1 MSKTL
6 FNTNTFQSKTLQN
19 SNTIDIGES
28 NMTNFTATNATIT
41 NLVNA
46 ELQAATSGVATNTSA
61 ISNITSITPAQ
72 AQAIVDNSSKTG
84 ITTEQAQAIVDN
96 SSKTGITTEQ
106 ATAIE
111 SIATNAT
118 NITLNA
124 SNISINATNISNN
137 TTDIGNNTTAIAN
150 NASAITNNTTVI
162 GNNTTNIANNAS
174 AIANNT
180 TNIANKQ
187 DEINASNRLD
197 ANLIGDG
204 SVSDTNYNFLNSVT
218 SNIQDQLSFNA
229 FATVDNTNN
238 INTNTSSIS
247 TNSTRITNNAT
258 AITNNAAAINNNTTA
273 ISTNAT
279 AINNNTTAISTNTN
293 AISTINTNIEGITAS
308 SNISTIDNQV
318 VITMNDTPQLVL
330 QRPTNG
336 GDTTMRIIG
345 KRNGSQTD
353 RQTQI
358 DLQNNDDGVINNL
371 CSIVGRV
378 TNRNSNIGGMEILNY
393 ADGTTPSIAF
403 TMNANGNF
411 NLGGSFQNTY
421 KVKVNGTMNVVD
433 TLHYIPQM
441 TTYTFDKAIVINSK
455 WGKQARQNQLDT
467 TRRSGVAFSTH
478 NNGKITFTS
487 TGTYKIKVTGNLQS
501 IDYNDRL
508 AFAIYLVF
516 IDSSDDLVTDYFENE
531 KYSFFSWIYSRNTSD
546 GAHGNLHF
554 EDYLYIPSG
563 YTIEVRNKLDINGR
577 DFNDELDQDNL
588 NLYLNVEITKIS
600 PDDIY

>member
-1 MSKTL
+1 
-6 FNTNTFQSKTLQN
+6 
-19 SNTIDIGES
+19 
-28 NMTNFTATNATIT
+28 
-41 NLVNA
+41 
-46 ELQAATSGVATNTSA
+46 
-61 ISNITSITPAQ
+61 
-72 AQAIVDNSSKTG
+72 
-84 ITTEQAQAIVDN
+84 
-96 SSKTGITTEQ
+96 
-106 ATAIE
+106 
-111 SIATNAT
+111 
-118 NITLNA
+118 
-124 SNISINATNISNN
+124 
-137 TTDIGNNTTAIAN
+137 
-150 NASAITNNTTVI
+150 
-162 GNNTTNIANNAS
+162 
-174 AIANNT
+174 
-180 TNIANKQ
+180 
-187 DEINASNRLD
+187 
-197 ANLIGDG
+197 
-204 SVSDTNYNFLNSVT
+204 
-218 SNIQDQLSFNA
+218 
-229 FATVDNTNN
+229 
-238 INTNTSSIS
+238 
-247 TNSTRITNNAT
+247 
-258 AITNNAAAINNNTTA
+258 
-273 ISTNAT
+273 
-279 AINNNTTAISTNTN
+279 
-293 AISTINTNIEGITAS
+293 
-308 SNISTIDNQV
+308 
-318 VITMNDTPQLVL
+318 
-330 QRPTNG
+330 
-336 GDTTMRIIG
+336 
-345 KRNGSQTD
+345 
-353 RQTQI
+353 
-358 DLQNNDDGVINNL
+358 
-371 CSIVGRV
+371 
-378 TNRNSNIGGMEILNY
+378 